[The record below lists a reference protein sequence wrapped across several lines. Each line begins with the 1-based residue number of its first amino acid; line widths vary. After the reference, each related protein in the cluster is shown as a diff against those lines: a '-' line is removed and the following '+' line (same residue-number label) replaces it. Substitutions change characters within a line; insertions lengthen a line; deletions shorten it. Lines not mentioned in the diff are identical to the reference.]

1 MKVEWKKCTG
11 KEWCELYRLNT
22 SHDYFQELEG
32 VFIIWYINDENDRS
46 VLVIGSGNIASQVNT
61 LKEDAAIRAF
71 ESHKVFVTW
80 TIVPP
85 KKSKGVTV
93 FLHKKLQPMISNDPP
108 KGFASKV
115 NLPW

>member
-1 MKVEWKKCTG
+1 MTVEWKKCTG

-32 VFIIWYINDENDRS
+32 VFIIWYINDEEERN
-46 VLVIGSGNIASQVNT
+46 VLIVGKGNIATQLND
-61 LKEDAAIRAF
+61 LKDDAAVRAF

-80 TIVPP
+80 AIIPT
-85 KKSKGVTV
+85 KKIKGITV
-93 FLHKKLQPMISNDPP
+93 FLQKKLQPMINDDSS
-108 KGFASKV
+108 KGFAAKI